1 MTTMKQM
8 QAAAK
13 WDTGFAKP
21 ESEPPVAGAAHGS
34 ADNLRLS
41 NNAKIRACNFFHAMQ
56 KHLGDCDECCLYLY
70 HGDGDLCESG
80 KTILAREL
88 VYTDMSIESPPND

>member
-1 MTTMKQM
+1 MNEPMTMEREKR
-8 QAAAK
+8 
-13 WDTGFAKP
+13 GG
-21 ESEPPVAGAAHGS
+21 SSGAAHGS

-41 NNAKIRACNFFHAMQ
+41 NDAKIRACNFFHAMQ
-56 KHLGDCDECCLYLY
+56 KHMGDCDECCLYLY

-88 VYTDMSIESPPND
+88 VYTDMSIASPPNS